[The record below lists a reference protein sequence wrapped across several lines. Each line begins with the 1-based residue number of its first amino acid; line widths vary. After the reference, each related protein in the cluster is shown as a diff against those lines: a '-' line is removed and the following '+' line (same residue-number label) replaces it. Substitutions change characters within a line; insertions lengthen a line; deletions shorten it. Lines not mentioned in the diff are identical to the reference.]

1 MMNRVQL
8 PRETYTAVLSS
19 TDDTQVCK
27 APWMNS
33 KNGTLRLK
41 KLIITNAHATA
52 TATVTIW
59 DQDLDSATPGS
70 YGSNAAGLLTLQV
83 AGITSATTL
92 PNNPLVLGENECPN
106 IQFIAGIA
114 ADTDSTTV
122 HITAEVEIEIL

>member
-1 MMNRVQL
+1 MTAPVKL
-8 PRETYTAVLSS
+8 PRETYTAVLS
-19 TDDTQVCK
+19 TTNDTQVCK

-52 TATVTIW
+52 DATVVFW

-70 YGSNAAGLLTLQV
+70 YGSNAAELLTLV
-83 AGITSATTL
+83 VGGIDSVGAA
-92 PNNPLVLGENECPN
+92 NPLILSEDQCPS

-114 ADTDSTTV
+114 ADTNSTTV

>member
-1 MMNRVQL
+1 MNKVNF
-8 PRETYTAVLSS
+8 PRETYTAIVTT

-41 KLIITNAHATA
+41 KLIITNTHADT
-52 TATVTIW
+52 TATVTFW

-83 AGITSATTL
+83 PGITSTTTL
-92 PNNPLVLGENECPN
+92 TSNPLVLGENECPN

-114 ADTDSTTV
+114 VDTTANNL

>member
-1 MMNRVQL
+1 MTSAVKL
-8 PRETYTAVLSS
+8 PRETYTAVL
-19 TDDTQVCK
+19 TTTNDTQVCK

-52 TATVTIW
+52 DATVTFW

-70 YGSNAAGLLTLQV
+70 YGSNAAGLLTLV
-83 AGITSATTL
+83 VGAANL
-92 PNNPLVLGENECPN
+92 LVLGENECPE

-114 ADTDSTTV
+114 ADTNTNNL

>member
-1 MMNRVQL
+1 MTAPVKL
-8 PRETYTAVLSS
+8 PRETYTAVLS
-19 TDDTQVCK
+19 TTNDTQVCK

-52 TATVTIW
+52 DATVVFW

-70 YGSNAAGLLTLQV
+70 YGSNAAGLLTLV
-83 AGITSATTL
+83 VGGIDSVGAA
-92 PNNPLVLGENECPN
+92 NPLILSEDQCPS

-114 ADTDSTTV
+114 AFLS
-122 HITAEVEIEIL
+122 L

>member
-1 MMNRVQL
+1 MNRVQL
-8 PRETYTAVLSS
+8 PRETYTAIVTT

-41 KLIITNAHATA
+41 KLIITNTHADT
-52 TATVTIW
+52 TATVTFW

-83 AGITSATTL
+83 PGITSTTTL
-92 PNNPLVLGENECPN
+92 TSNPLVLGENECPN

-114 ADTDSTTV
+114 VDTTANNL

>member
-1 MMNRVQL
+1 MSNKVQL
-8 PRETYTAVLSS
+8 PRETYTAIV
-19 TDDTQVCK
+19 TTTNDTQVCK

-41 KLIITNAHATA
+41 KLIITNTHASA
-52 TATVTIW
+52 TATVTFW

-83 AGITSATTL
+83 PGITSTTTL
-92 PNNPLVLGENECPN
+92 TPNPLVLGENECPN

-114 ADTDSTTV
+114 VDTDNNNL